1 MKLKALFFFLF
12 FLAALGLKAQV
23 PGFFI
28 VGNQK
33 KVELPFLASNSLILL
48 PVSINGHPPV
58 YFLLDTGVKANLLF
72 SKAMGDTLGLTYT
85 RRLGMVG
92 ADGSSTVWAQI
103 SPTNSL
109 DLGGVMGALQ
119 SLLVL
124 EEDFL
129 ELESVIGIPVYG
141 ILGYEFFKHN
151 AVKIDYEQSILTV
164 YPPERT
170 VWRSPLYRRGAL
182 HLVDGKAYLEVK
194 VKQQTGPRLTGKVLV
209 DTGANHGLLLNRET
223 TSSIR
228 LPEKQL
234 ETQLGQSLG
243 GVLYGVIGRVD
254 ALSIRGLTFSQVLSS
269 FPEETPFSSRI
280 KESGRMG
287 SLGAEVLGRTTLIL
301 DYPRNE
307 FFMKRNASSFHPFEF
322 DMSGLVVKKMA
333 SPEKRLYIGDVREGS
348 PAQLAGI
355 LPFDE
360 LISINAVPILF
371 WEMDQLVKLFRS
383 EEGREIQLELRR
395 YPKPGASTFQE
406 FSLRFRLAKQI

>member
-1 MKLKALFFFLF
+1 MKLKFLFFFLF
-12 FLAALGLKAQV
+12 LLAALGLKAQV

-33 KVELPFLASNSLILL
+33 KVDLPFLASNSLILL
-48 PVSINGHPPV
+48 PVSINGHPSV

-85 RRLGMVG
+85 RRVGMVG
-92 ADGSSTVWAQI
+92 ADGTSTVWAQV
-103 SPTNSL
+103 SPINSL
-109 DLGGVMGALQ
+109 DLGEVEGALQ

-151 AVKIDYEQSILTV
+151 AVKIDYEKAILTV
-164 YPPERT
+164 YPPDRR
-170 VWRSPLYRRGAL
+170 VWRSPFYRRGTL
-182 HLVDGKAYLEVK
+182 HLADGKAYLDVK
-194 VKQQTGPRLTGKVLV
+194 VKQQTGPRLAGKVLV

-223 TSSIR
+223 TSALR

-254 ALSIRGLTFSQVLSS
+254 VLSIRGLNFSQVLSS
-269 FPEETPFSSRI
+269 FPEETPFSSKI

-301 DYPRNE
+301 DYPRTE
-307 FFMKRNASSFHPFEF
+307 FFLKRNASFFHPFEF
-322 DMSGLVVKKMA
+322 DMSGLVVKKML
-333 SPEKRLYIGDVREGS
+333 SPEKRLFVGDVREGS
-348 PAQLAGI
+348 PAHLAGI

-371 WEMDQLVKLFRS
+371 WEMEQLVKLFRS

-395 YPKPGASTFQE
+395 YPKPGAPTFE
-406 FSLRFRLAKQI
+406 KLSLSFRLAKQI

>member
-1 MKLKALFFFLF
+1 MKLKFLFFFLF
-12 FLAALGLKAQV
+12 FLPVLGLKAQV

-28 VGNQK
+28 TGNQK

-103 SPTNSL
+103 SPVNSL
-109 DLGGVMGALQ
+109 DLGGVKGALQ

-164 YPPERT
+164 YPPERL
-170 VWRSPLYRRGAL
+170 VWRSPFYRRGAL
-182 HLVDGKAYLEVK
+182 HVADGKAYLDVK
-194 VKQQTGPRLTGKVLV
+194 VKQQAGPRLTGKVLV

-223 TSSIR
+223 TSAIR

-254 ALSIRGLTFSQVLSS
+254 ALSIRGLTFSQVLTS

-301 DYPRNE
+301 DYSRN
-307 FFMKRNASSFHPFEF
+307 
-322 DMSGLVVKKMA
+322 D
-333 SPEKRLYIGDVREGS
+333 
-348 PAQLAGI
+348 
-355 LPFDE
+355 
-360 LISINAVPILF
+360 VPILF

-406 FSLRFRLAKQI
+406 LSLRFRLTKQI

>member
-12 FLAALGLKAQV
+12 FLEALGLNAQV

-28 VGNQK
+28 VGNEK
-33 KVELPFLASNSLILL
+33 KVVLPFLASNSLILL

-85 RRLGMVG
+85 RRVGMVG
-92 ADGSSTVWAQI
+92 ADGTSTVWAQV
-103 SPTNSL
+103 SPINSL
-109 DLGGVMGALQ
+109 GLGKVEGALQ

-164 YPPERT
+164 YPPERG
-170 VWRSPLYRRGAL
+170 VWRSPFYRRGTL
-182 HLVDGKAYLEVK
+182 QVVDGKAYLDVK
-194 VKQQTGPRLTGKVLV
+194 VKQQTGPRLAGKVLV
-209 DTGANHGLLLNRET
+209 DTGANHGLMLNRET
-223 TSSIR
+223 TSAIR

-254 ALSIRGLTFSQVLSS
+254 VLSIRGLTFSQVLSS

-280 KESGRMG
+280 KESGRIG

-307 FFMKRNASSFHPFEF
+307 FFLKRNASFFHPFEF
-322 DMSGLVVKKMA
+322 DMSGLVVKKMI
-333 SPEKRLYIGDVREGS
+333 SSEKRFFVGDVREGS
-348 PAQLAGI
+348 PAHLAGI

-360 LISINAVPILF
+360 LISINAVPVLL
-371 WEMDQLVKLFRS
+371 WDMDQLVTLFRS
-383 EEGREIQLELRR
+383 EEGREIEVELRR
-395 YPKPGASTFQE
+395 YPKPGASTFQQ
-406 FSLRFRLAKQI
+406 LAIRFRLTKQI

>member
-28 VGNQK
+28 AGNQK

-103 SPTNSL
+103 SPINSL
-109 DLGGVMGALQ
+109 DLGGVKGALQ

-141 ILGYEFFKHN
+141 ILGYEFFKYN
-151 AVKIDYEQSILTV
+151 AVKIDYEQSVVTFYAPEGLAWKSPFYRKGNLTL
-164 YPPERT
+164 EE
-170 VWRSPLYRRGAL
+170 
-182 HLVDGKAYLEVK
+182 GKAYLEVK
-194 VKQQTGPRLTGKVLV
+194 VRQQSGPKLRGKVLV
-209 DTGANHGLLLNRET
+209 DTGANHGLLLNRGTLPE
-223 TSSIR
+223 IQ
-228 LPEKQL
+228 LPEKHL

-243 GVLYGVIGRVD
+243 GVLYGSIGRV
-254 ALSIRGLTFSQVLSS
+254 AGLSIRGLQFTQVLTS
-269 FPEETPFSSRI
+269 FPEESFASTRI
-280 KESGRMG
+280 KESGRIG
-287 SLGAEVLGRTTLIL
+287 SLGAEVLGRMTVIL

-307 FFMKRNASSFHPFEF
+307 IFVRRNAAF
-322 DMSGLVVKKMA
+322 
-333 SPEKRLYIGDVREGS
+333 Y
-348 PAQLAGI
+348 
-355 LPFDE
+355 
-360 LISINAVPILF
+360 
-371 WEMDQLVKLFRS
+371 
-383 EEGREIQLELRR
+383 
-395 YPKPGASTFQE
+395 
-406 FSLRFRLAKQI
+406 

>member
-1 MKLKALFFFLF
+1 
-12 FLAALGLKAQV
+12 
-23 PGFFI
+23 
-28 VGNQK
+28 
-33 KVELPFLASNSLILL
+33 
-48 PVSINGHPPV
+48 
-58 YFLLDTGVKANLLF
+58 
-72 SKAMGDTLGLTYT
+72 
-85 RRLGMVG
+85 MVG
-92 ADGSSTVWAQI
+92 ADGSSTVWAQV
-103 SPTNSL
+103 SPINSL
-109 DLGGVMGALQ
+109 DLGGVKGALQ

-164 YPPERT
+164 YPPERP
-170 VWRSPLYRRGAL
+170 VWRSPFYRRGAL
-182 HLVDGKAYLEVK
+182 HVVDGKAYLDVK

-223 TSSIR
+223 TSAIR

-254 ALSIRGLTFSQVLSS
+254 ALSIRGLTFSQVLTS

-301 DYPRNE
+301 DYSRNE
-307 FFMKRNASSFHPFEF
+307 FFMKRNASFFHPFEF

-333 SPEKRLYIGDVREGS
+333 SPEKRLFVGDVREGS
-348 PAQLAGI
+348 PAHLAGI

-360 LISINAVPILF
+360 LISIDAVPILF

-406 FSLRFRLAKQI
+406 LSLRFRLTKQI